1 MTELTQEL
9 LKELLSYDPDTGIFT
24 NLTQRGKVK
33 KGAVAG
39 SKYSNGY
46 IYIEVDY
53 KRYRAH
59 RLAWLYVYGEF
70 PANQIDHINEIKDDN
85 KIVNLR
91 LATNLENQHNV
102 SSLQLNNTSG
112 FRGVFWRKNRKKWK
126 AIIYL
131 NGRQKH
137 IGHFD
142 TAEEASEAYLAAK
155 KELHPF
161 WEEKTIRGL

>member
-1 MTELTQEL
+1 MTELTQER
-9 LKELLSYDPDTGIFT
+9 LKELLHYDPETGIFT

-39 SKYSNGY
+39 SKYSTGY
-46 IYIEVDY
+46 ICIEIYY
-53 KRYRAH
+53 KRYQAH

-85 KIVNLR
+85 RIVNLR
-91 LATNLENQHNV
+91 SATNLENQHNV
-102 SSLQLNNTSG
+102 SSLQSNNTSG

-131 NGRQKH
+131 NGRPKH
-137 IGHFD
+137 LGHFD
-142 TAEEASEAYLAAK
+142 TAEEASEAYVTAK
-155 KELHPF
+155 RELHPF
-161 WEEKTIRGL
+161 WKEKVS